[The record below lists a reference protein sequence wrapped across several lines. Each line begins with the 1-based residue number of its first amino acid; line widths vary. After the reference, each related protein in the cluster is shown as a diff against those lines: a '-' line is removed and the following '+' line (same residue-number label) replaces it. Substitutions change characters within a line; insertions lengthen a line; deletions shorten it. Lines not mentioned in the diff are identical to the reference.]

1 MTSMLSSRQ
10 RGAVRLAW
18 RFIAP
23 YRGRV
28 LGALLAL
35 LFTAAITLSMGQG
48 IKLLVDQGLATQ
60 SPAALRHSLLL
71 FFVLVLALAFGTYT
85 RFYLVSW
92 IGERVVADIRRRV
105 FDHLI
110 ELHPGFYES
119 NRSSEIQSR
128 LTADTTLLQS
138 VIGSSLSM
146 ALRNLIML
154 IGGSILLVV
163 TNPKLSGIVLLA
175 LPLVV
180 APILLFG
187 RRVRAL
193 SRQSQ
198 DRVADVGSY
207 VGEVLGQIKTV
218 QAYNHQDEDK
228 RRFGES
234 AEAAFDVARKRIAQ
248 RSWLITV
255 VIVLVLGAV
264 GVMLWVGGMDVIAGR
279 ISGGELA
286 AFVFYSLIVGSSFG
300 TLSEVIGELQR
311 AAGAAER
318 IGELLRSRNAIVA
331 PERPQPLQ
339 RPVQGRIELQGVR
352 FAYPSRA
359 DSYAIDGVDLQVA
372 AGETLALVGPSG
384 AGKSTLF
391 DLLLRFFDPQQGRIL
406 IDGVPIDQL
415 DPRELRACFAL
426 VSQTPALFYGSI
438 EDNIRY
444 GRLDASQAEV
454 EAAARAA
461 HAHEFIQRL
470 PQGYQ
475 THLGEAGLGLSG
487 GQRQRLAIARA
498 LLADAPILLLDEATS
513 ALDAESEHLI
523 QQALPS
529 LMAGRT
535 TLVIAH
541 RLATVKQADR
551 IAVIER
557 GRLAAIGRHWPACRA
572 DRQQR
577 AVCAPGRAAVRQLAL
592 RLDGG
597 GGAGRGD
604 DDRRH
609 GQPLPP
615 EQLLAEEDQATERGD
630 RRLQAHQHA
639 EGTRGHACQG
649 DHFQAVRQRR

>member
-1 MTSMLSSRQ
+1 MISMLSSRQ
-10 RGAVRLAW
+10 RGALRLAW

-60 SPAALRHSLLL
+60 SPAALRQSLLL
-71 FFVLVLALAFGTYT
+71 FFMLVLALAFGTYT

-154 IGGSILLVV
+154 IGGSVLLVI

-218 QAYNHQDEDK
+218 QAYNHQNEDK

-279 ISGGELA
+279 ISGGDLA

-318 IGELLRSRNAIVA
+318 IGELLSAGNAIVA
-331 PERPQPLQ
+331 PEQPQHLAQ
-339 RPVQGRIELQGVR
+339 PVQGRIELQGVR
-352 FAYPSRA
+352 FAYPSRS
-359 DSYAIDGVDLQVA
+359 DSYAIDGIDLQVA

-391 DLLLRFFDPQQGRIL
+391 DLLLRFFDPQSGRIL

-426 VSQTPALFYGSI
+426 VSQNPALFFGSV

-444 GRLDASQAEV
+444 GRLEASQAEV

-551 IAVIER
+551 IAVIEQ
-557 GRLAAIGRHWPACRA
+557 GRLAAIGSHAE
-572 DRQQR
+572 
-577 AVCAPGRAAVRQLAL
+577 LIESS
-592 RLDGG
+592 
-597 GGAGRGD
+597 
-604 DDRRH
+604 
-609 GQPLPP
+609 PLYAR
-615 EQLLAEEDQATERGD
+615 LAE
-630 RRLQAHQHA
+630 LQF
-639 EGTRGHACQG
+639 GR
-649 DHFQAVRQRR
+649 

>member
-1 MTSMLSSRQ
+1 MTSILSSRQ
-10 RGAVRLAW
+10 RGAMRLAW

-28 LGALLAL
+28 VGALLAL
-35 LFTAAITLSMGQG
+35 MFTAAITLSMGQG

-60 SPAALRHSLLL
+60 SPAALRQSLLL

-154 IGGSILLVV
+154 IGGSVLLVV

-218 QAYNHQDEDK
+218 QAYNHQNEDK

-318 IGELLRSRNAIVA
+318 IGELLRARNAIVA
-331 PERPQPLQ
+331 PEQPQHLPQ
-339 RPVQGRIELQGVR
+339 PVQGRIELQGVR
-352 FAYPSRA
+352 FAYPSRS
-359 DSYAIDGVDLQVA
+359 DSYAIAGIDLQVA

-391 DLLLRFFDPQQGRIL
+391 DLLLRFFDPQGGRIL

-415 DPRELRACFAL
+415 DPRELRASFAL
-426 VSQTPALFYGSI
+426 VSQNPALFFGSV

-551 IAVIER
+551 IAVVEQ
-557 GRLAAIGRHWPACRA
+557 GRLAAIGSHAE
-572 DRQQR
+572 
-577 AVCAPGRAAVRQLAL
+577 LIESS
-592 RLDGG
+592 
-597 GGAGRGD
+597 
-604 DDRRH
+604 
-609 GQPLPP
+609 PLYAR
-615 EQLLAEEDQATERGD
+615 LAE
-630 RRLQAHQHA
+630 LQF
-639 EGTRGHACQG
+639 GN
-649 DHFQAVRQRR
+649 